1 MMQDYDEKG
10 EYIRTWVP
18 ELAKVP
24 APSLFE
30 PWKLS
35 RDDQER
41 LGVHIGVRYCP
52 AKGMAIGPLLP
63 QE

>member
-1 MMQDYDEKG
+1 MGSLSCTRLMQDYDEKG

-35 RDDQER
+35 RADQER
-41 LGVHIGVRYCP
+41 FGVHIGVRTSRVH
-52 AKGMAIGPLLP
+52 
-63 QE
+63 

>member
-1 MMQDYDEKG
+1 MLVQDYDAKG

-35 RDDQER
+35 SADQER
-41 LGVHIGVRYCP
+41 FGVRIGVRCFQ
-52 AKGMAIGPLLP
+52 LP
-63 QE
+63 QEK